1 MLSATKVSDYCDL
14 FLALTEQR
22 TQTSLNESL
31 MATCL
36 ILYPEYNFW
45 LYDHQEINHQN
56 YKLIHS
62 STPPQNFTPH
72 QGTLDSTLPDEQHDK
87 VRFSRHEDHSYY
99 GFSILHS
106 LSGFLI
112 TNMPHDDP
120 LAHQVILKLTKVYAN
135 QRFFMFSALNDSL
148 TGLSNRQAFDQQI
161 SSLLSDKS
169 DGARRSSDNAEDN
182 WCFAIMDIDHF
193 KQVND
198 DYGHLFGDEV
208 LLIFAQMMQQAF
220 RDGDL
225 LFRYGGEEFAVALR
239 DISIESTMNVL
250 DRFRK
255 TVANAEFPQ
264 LGQVTVSIGVTQI
277 EAGLSLPVLIDRAD
291 QALYFAK
298 GHGRNQIHCF
308 ETLASSGHVQ
318 LNNMHEGDIEL
329 F

>member
-1 MLSATKVSDYCDL
+1 MPSATKVSDYCDL

-22 TQTSLNESL
+22 TQAALNESL

-36 ILYPEYNFW
+36 VLYPEYRFW
-45 LYDHQEINHQN
+45 LYDHQEINHQS

-62 STPPQNFTPH
+62 SEPQGKFD
-72 QGTLDSTLPDEQHDK
+72 LDIEAFEESKLEELHNK
-87 VRFSRHEDHSYY
+87 VRFTQHKDHSYY

-112 TNMPHDDP
+112 TDMPHTDP
-120 LAHQVILKLTKVYAN
+120 LQHEVLLKLIKVYAN

-161 SSLLSDKS
+161 SSLLLDKNDTTRRASDADES
-169 DGARRSSDNAEDN
+169 N

-208 LLIFAQMMQQAF
+208 LLIFAQMMQQTF
-220 RDGDL
+220 RENDL
-225 LFRYGGEEFAVALR
+225 LFRYGGEEFAIALK
-239 DISIESTMNVL
+239 DISLESALKVL
-250 DRFRK
+250 NRFRQ
-255 TVANAEFPQ
+255 VIENAEFPQ

-277 EAGLSLPVLIDRAD
+277 EEGLSAPLLIDRAD

-298 GHGRNQIHCF
+298 EHGRNQIHCY
-308 ETLASSGHVQ
+308 ETLAGSGYVK
-318 LNNMHEGDIEL
+318 LNNTREGDIEL